1 MGKYKPFFK
10 LNHFK
15 VFAEQSSD
23 GIKEF
28 TSSVMINVTVDGKEQ
43 ISAAEG
49 EGPVNALDKALRK
62 SGFQPVFKGYTTKNH
77 KVVIY
82 LGTEELNYYKDN
94 IYQLE
99 RDLF

>member
-1 MGKYKPFFK
+1 MYKLFYCY
-10 LNHFK
+10 
-15 VFAEQSSD
+15 SSR
-23 GIKEF
+23 
-28 TSSVMINVTVDGKEQ
+28 
-43 ISAAEG
+43 
-49 EGPVNALDKALRK
+49 LDKALRK
-62 SGFQPVFKGYTTKNH
+62 NGFQPVFKGYTTKNH